1 MRYPQ
6 PRTARGPPEAAR
18 PAQAL
23 ATASDIV
30 PGGAGGTALTMLG
43 LYTWRI
49 NNADR
54 ILRALSDENDP
65 DDEDGSTA
73 RSFQD

>member
-1 MRYPQ
+1 
-6 PRTARGPPEAAR
+6 
-18 PAQAL
+18 
-23 ATASDIV
+23 
-30 PGGAGGTALTMLG
+30 MLG

-73 RSFQD
+73 RSFQDRRS